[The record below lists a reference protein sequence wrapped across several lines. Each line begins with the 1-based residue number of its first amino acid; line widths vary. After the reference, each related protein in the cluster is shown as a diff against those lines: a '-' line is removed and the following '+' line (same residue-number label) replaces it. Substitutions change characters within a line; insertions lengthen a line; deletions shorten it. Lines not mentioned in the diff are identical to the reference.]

1 MSGRGGWRG
10 RGGGWRG
17 GGGWRSRAGGRGG
30 GWRGRSKQQDSTS
43 DISRDSNK
51 SLSNDSRISDYYETV
66 GCPYKAWRHYLPDI
80 PFNPAAS
87 IIGKLKCAVWYLER
101 NEKTQ
106 REKLFDKGFFSVN
119 MDKMITDEC
128 VLEAWPRVK
137 DELEEKAERVCA
149 PDEGR
154 GKEIIFK

>member
-87 IIGKLKCAVWYLER
+87 IIGKVVLSLTNLKCPALLVKQKKS
-101 NEKTQ
+101 NSEK
-106 REKLFDKGFFSVN
+106 KHL
-119 MDKMITDEC
+119 
-128 VLEAWPRVK
+128 
-137 DELEEKAERVCA
+137 
-149 PDEGR
+149 
-154 GKEIIFK
+154 